1 MLNLYEVVME
11 INGEIKKE
19 VIPSTSNKTLR
30 KSFPNAEI
38 LKIKDVT
45 KDFAISINDLFDALA
60 MTGCYGEVEIN
71 TILNCVKQGFAGVT
85 E

>member
-30 KSFPNAEI
+30 KSFPDAEI
-38 LKIKDVT
+38 IKIKDVT
-45 KDFAISINDLFDALA
+45 KDYPINANKLA
-60 MTGCYGEVEIN
+60 NLLSFNGWGNVEIN
-71 TILNCVKQGFAGVT
+71 TILACVKQGFAEVM